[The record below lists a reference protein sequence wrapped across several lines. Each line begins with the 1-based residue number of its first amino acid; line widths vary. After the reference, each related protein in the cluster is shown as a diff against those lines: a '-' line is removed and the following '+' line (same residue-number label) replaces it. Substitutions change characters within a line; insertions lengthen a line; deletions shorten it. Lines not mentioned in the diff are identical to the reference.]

1 MAKPYEY
8 KGQRGML
15 SLYYEDDKVAID
27 VTEYTRKPQHPDSE
41 TRELVD
47 GATMEMFIHYK
58 DIPNLVS
65 VLDEMRQV
73 IERRIAKRASD
84 AADRLRRAGV
94 SPRDPAEVTAL
105 DVRRDASLM
114 ESVALFYLQEAADI
128 RNPELPF

>member
-15 SLYYEDDKVAID
+15 SLYYEDDMVALD
-27 VTEYTRKPQHPDSE
+27 VSEYNRQPKHPGDE
-41 TRELVD
+41 IREPVD
-47 GATMEMFIHYK
+47 GNEVEMFIHYK

-65 VLDEMRQV
+65 VLDSMRHA
-73 IERRIAKRASD
+73 IEQRVAKRAND
-84 AADRLRRAGV
+84 AADQLRRAGV

-105 DVRRDASLM
+105 DMKRDASLM